1 MIRSFLASEVGEDLR
16 REMARLQQHLKQQVP
31 NDPARSSR
39 IQWVQPSN
47 IHLTLKFLGNTDERL
62 VDPLREVISLCTAP
76 HHAIHIPLERLGVFP
91 RLQQPRVLWV
101 GPSERWE
108 EGEDSA
114 RLTALHRAVEE
125 CCRSFGFAPEGR
137 PLSPHLTL
145 ARIKDGER
153 NVGQALEQS
162 GVIERSTTP
171 GTLSIE
177 AIVLMKSELR
187 PTGSVYTKLWE
198 VKLNSMEEDARH

>member
-1 MIRSFLASEVGEDLR
+1 MIRSFLANEVDEHLC
-16 REMARLQQHLKQQVP
+16 REVARLQQQVKQQLP
-31 NDPARSSR
+31 DDPARHSR

-47 IHLTLKFLGNTDERL
+47 IHLTLKFLGNTDERS
-62 VDPLREVISLCTAP
+62 VEPLREAISHCTAA
-76 HHAIHIPLERLGVFP
+76 HHAIHIPLERIGVFP

-101 GPSERWE
+101 GPSQRWE
-108 EGEDSA
+108 QGEDLT
-114 RLTALHRAVEE
+114 RLTSLHRAVEE

-153 NVGQALEQS
+153 HVGQGLARNGLLEQP
-162 GVIERSTTP
+162 INL
-171 GTLSIE
+171 GTLLID
-177 AIVLMKSELR
+177 AIVLMKSDLR

-198 VKLNSMEEDARH
+198 VRLGER

>member
-1 MIRSFLASEVGEDLR
+1 M
-16 REMARLQQHLKQQVP
+16 
-31 NDPARSSR
+31 
-39 IQWVQPSN
+39 
-47 IHLTLKFLGNTDERL
+47 
-62 VDPLREVISLCTAP
+62 
-76 HHAIHIPLERLGVFP
+76 
-91 RLQQPRVLWV
+91 
-101 GPSERWE
+101 
-108 EGEDSA
+108 
-114 RLTALHRAVEE
+114 
-125 CCRSFGFAPEGR
+125 
-137 PLSPHLTL
+137 SPHLTL